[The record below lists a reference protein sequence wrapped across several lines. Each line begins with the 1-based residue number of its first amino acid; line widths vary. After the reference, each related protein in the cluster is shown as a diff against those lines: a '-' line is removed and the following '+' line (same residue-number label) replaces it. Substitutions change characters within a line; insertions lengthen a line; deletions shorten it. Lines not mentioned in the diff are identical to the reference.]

1 MDAVRQRVLR
11 ELEVNGHVRHLR
23 VQVAVE
29 DGEVILAGDVNSYY
43 QKQMAQEVARAVID
57 GKSRNGNG
65 CPYLALR
72 IVNNLHV
79 RNGHG

>member
-23 VQVAVE
+23 VQIEIE

-43 QKQMAQEVARAVID
+43 QKQMAQEVVKSVID
-57 GKSRNGNG
+57 GRSRNGNS

-72 IVNNLHV
+72 VVNNLHV
-79 RNGHG
+79 RNGYG